1 MIFLLK
7 KKKLKKLQLKK
18 RIKIKK
24 IISVYH
30 KIQKKIEAEELD
42 VVISPRNLEN
52 WARLAKYEGYM
63 LAAEKSIIPIAKC
76 DRILEQAIRGILV
89 LYKWS

>member
-1 MIFLLK
+1 MRPLPPTLRENRRYIL
-7 KKKLKKLQLKK
+7 
-18 RIKIKK
+18 I
-24 IISVYH
+24 
-30 KIQKKIEAEELD
+30 KIEAEELD

-63 LAAEKSIIPIAKC
+63 TAAEKSIIPIAKC
-76 DRILEQAIRGILV
+76 DRVLEDAIRGILM